1 MTAQNYRDAGY
12 SVSTLIEQAAINRAE
27 QDVINAYIVPLL
39 GRIPTA
45 DEITNTPALQ
55 SAIMACA
62 FLLLIQ
68 RVAVA
73 TRAGGKEKQTNQ
85 SLNPTNADLLQ
96 QNAADC
102 ASKLRAL
109 NNGVIADVDDI
120 CGIFFVSNY
129 FYT

>member
-12 SVSTLIEQAAINRAE
+12 AVSTLIEQAAINRAE

-45 DEITNTPALQ
+45 DEITNTPPLQ
-55 SAIMACA
+55 SAIMSCS
-62 FLLLIQ
+62 FLLLMQ

-109 NNGVIADVDDI
+109 NNGVMADVDDI

>member
-12 SVSTLIEQAAINRAE
+12 AVSTLIEQAAINRAE

-45 DEITNTPALQ
+45 EEITNTPALQ
-55 SAIMACA
+55 SVIMACS
-62 FLLLIQ
+62 FLLLMQ

-102 ASKLRAL
+102 ANKLRAL
-109 NNGVIADVDDI
+109 NNGVMADVDDI